1 MTSFEHNS
9 AAAAYRPW
17 QLWWRAIRLVW
28 KAVPLL
34 TSCWLVLLILQGIL
48 PGAVV
53 YLSKLTVDSFV
64 RLGSD
69 PERSIAF
76 ERAFLYLVLTGL
88 CLILVEALQYVTDW
102 IRNAQAEYVGD
113 HVKGLI
119 HAKSVALDVEYY
131 ESPEHH
137 DLLEQV
143 RSEAQSKPLALLEN
157 LGSVVQSAVTIVI
170 FGSILLSYGWAIPL
184 LLICG
189 SLPVLYISLR
199 YDRVY
204 HSWWKA
210 SANNRRWLNYFDAML
225 THPNAAGEMRL
236 FGLGD
241 YFQKKYSSM
250 RRQLRAE
257 RLSHLRRQYLAKAFA
272 SIVSL
277 TAAAAAIGWVAQ
289 RVFYGLSTVGD
300 IVVFYHV
307 FSRGQGLM
315 RSFLGGFGQTVNNGL
330 YIESLFSFLDL
341 GSKVGSPQNPTA
353 FPKKIRQGVHF
364 RDVTF
369 SYPRETRTAIKD
381 LDLHIPV
388 EKVIAIVGVN
398 GAGKS
403 TLIKLLSRFYDV
415 QKGTIEIDGIDIRNF
430 DLEELR
436 RNTSVLF
443 QFPVQFHETAGGSIA
458 LGNEG
463 RIGDQNEIES
473 AAIHAGAHDFIRDL
487 PDGYDTLLGKW
498 FVRGTEL
505 SGGQWQRVALAR
517 AYFRKAQIIILDEPT
532 SFMDP
537 WSETDW
543 FDRFRRI
550 VGGRCGVI
558 ITHRFTIARRADLI
572 YVVDGGR
579 VVEKGTHD
587 ELLQLNGF
595 YAASWNDQQNLQP
608 SANPETP
615 GFELASTVE
624 TENLQTIV
632 STS

>member
-1 MTSFEHNS
+1 MTSSDHNS
-9 AAAAYRPW
+9 IAIYRPW
-17 QLWWRAIRLVW
+17 QIWRRALGLVW
-28 KAVPLL
+28 QAVPLL
-34 TSCWLVLLILQGIL
+34 TICWLALLVLLGLL

-53 YLSKLTVDSFV
+53 YLSKLTIDSFV
-64 RLGSD
+64 QLGSD
-69 PERSIAF
+69 PDQTAAF
-76 ERAFLYLVLTGL
+76 ERAVLFLVLTGI
-88 CLILVEALQYVTDW
+88 CLVLVEALQYLTDW
-102 IRNAQAEYVGD
+102 VRNAQAEYFAD
-113 HVKGLI
+113 YLKNRI
-119 HAKSVALDVEYY
+119 HSKSAAIDVEYY
-131 ESPEHH
+131 ESPEYH

-143 RSEAQSKPLALLEN
+143 RTEAQSKPLALLEN
-157 LGSVVQSAVTIVI
+157 LGAVVQSGITIII
-170 FGSILLSYGWAIPL
+170 FSTILLSYGWAIPL
-184 LLICG
+184 LLIVG
-189 SLPVLYISLR
+189 SIPALYFALR
-199 YDRVY
+199 YDRIY

-210 SANNRRWLNYFDAML
+210 SANSRRWLNYFDAML
-225 THPNAAGEMRL
+225 THPNAAAEMRL
-236 FGLGD
+236 FGLGN
-241 YFQKKYSSM
+241 YFQKKYGSL
-250 RRQLRAE
+250 RRRLRDE
-257 RLSHLRRQYLAKAFA
+257 RLSHLRKQYAAKGFAAVISLLAAVIA
-272 SIVSL
+272 L
-277 TAAAAAIGWVAQ
+277 GWVAQ

-353 FPKKIRQGVHF
+353 FPKKICQGVHF

-369 SYPRETRTAIKD
+369 SYPRETRTAIND

-415 QKGTIEIDGIDIRNF
+415 QKGKIEIDGIDIRNF

-463 RIGDQNEIES
+463 RNGDQDEIES
-473 AAIHAGAHDFIRDL
+473 AAIHAGAHDFIREL
-487 PDGYDTLLGKW
+487 PDGYETLLGKW

-543 FDRFRRI
+543 FDRFRSI

-595 YAASWNDQQNLQP
+595 YAASWNDQQNLQA
-608 SANPETP
+608 SANPETQ

-624 TENLQTIV
+624 TENLHTIV
-632 STS
+632 TTS